1 MGELFLRLLG
11 ASPPEGGGRV
21 TGASFGL
28 QPAVP
33 PALVV
38 VAFLL
43 LAALSFFVYT
53 KTPRD
58 VRRPRR
64 LIMAALRTLLFGL
77 ILLLLLRPT
86 LNLTVENETRRTLL
100 GLIDTSASFNLRDA
114 GTETRLDSAL
124 AEISGGGLL
133 GALAEDLDLAF
144 YSFDRSISSLDID
157 LEAPDL
163 NLTAAGQQTALGNSL
178 RELLNRRRGEAL
190 AGIFLTSDGVNTTG
204 ESPLDAAA
212 ALRDAGIPLYV
223 YGVGSTLVQDLA
235 IESVDVSG
243 TTLVGDAVP
252 VTVRV
257 RSRGMAGKT
266 GRVKLSLA
274 GAAAATE
281 EITFGEDGTSEVSLA
296 FLPNQPGDFELQA
309 TVESELEEIH
319 PDNNRWGRQLR
330 VLDSSIR
337 VLMVEQSPRWEFK
350 YIQAMLLREQR
361 VDLDCLLLEADPEIT
376 RTPGSP
382 YILAFPQRREDLFAY
397 DLILLGDVDPKSFSN
412 SQIENLSDFVSE
424 AGGSLA
430 VLAGKRFMPDA
441 YRFSPLA
448 SLLPV
453 EVRRAGSG
461 DATRPIQLTPTPEGL
476 RDPMLQLEDS
486 REASLARWKK
496 LPPIYWTVQVERA
509 KPAAQ
514 VLLADPQSGNP
525 ILVLQRYGAGEVLF
539 LGTDNTWRWR
549 KNVGDLY
556 HSTFWGQLV
565 QRLAGTRL
573 LAGSRRSQLRTDR
586 QSYDTGE
593 RITVYAKLADTS
605 WDPVREETVR
615 ATLTDA
621 DGRPREVL
629 LRAVPEQPGQ
639 FRAEFS
645 APEAGR
651 YRLSIASDPDS
662 PIDLSVRPSDA
673 ELANPAMDEA
683 VLEQLAAATGGQ
695 YFTSETLPTLPAAI
709 SNKSATSITQSQ
721 ANLWASPL
729 AFLLIV
735 LTITSEWVIRK
746 FAELK

>member
-38 VAFLL
+38 VAFIL

-64 LIMAALRTLLFGL
+64 LIMAGLRALLFGL

-133 GALAEDLDLAF
+133 RALAEDLDLAF

-190 AGIFLTSDGVNTTG
+190 AGVFLTSDGVNTTG

-296 FLPNQPGDFELQA
+296 FLPNQPGDFELEA
-309 TVESELEEIH
+309 TVESEVEEIH

-453 EVRRAGSG
+453 EVSAGGQRWRHAPDPAHAYPGRTQGSDVAAGGEPRGQPRPLEEAAADLLDGAGRARQARCPGLTGRSTKRQPHPRPATLRGRRGPFPRDGQYLALAQERRRPLPLDLLGSARAAARRHATAGRFAPEPAAHRPPVVRHRRAHHC
-461 DATRPIQLTPTPEGL
+461 L
-476 RDPMLQLEDS
+476 RQ
-486 REASLARWKK
+486 AS
-496 LPPIYWTVQVERA
+496 
-509 KPAAQ
+509 
-514 VLLADPQSGNP
+514 
-525 ILVLQRYGAGEVLF
+525 
-539 LGTDNTWRWR
+539 
-549 KNVGDLY
+549 
-556 HSTFWGQLV
+556 
-565 QRLAGTRL
+565 
-573 LAGSRRSQLRTDR
+573 
-586 QSYDTGE
+586 
-593 RITVYAKLADTS
+593 
-605 WDPVREETVR
+605 
-615 ATLTDA
+615 
-621 DGRPREVL
+621 
-629 LRAVPEQPGQ
+629 
-639 FRAEFS
+639 
-645 APEAGR
+645 
-651 YRLSIASDPDS
+651 
-662 PIDLSVRPSDA
+662 
-673 ELANPAMDEA
+673 
-683 VLEQLAAATGGQ
+683 
-695 YFTSETLPTLPAAI
+695 
-709 SNKSATSITQSQ
+709 
-721 ANLWASPL
+721 
-729 AFLLIV
+729 
-735 LTITSEWVIRK
+735 
-746 FAELK
+746 